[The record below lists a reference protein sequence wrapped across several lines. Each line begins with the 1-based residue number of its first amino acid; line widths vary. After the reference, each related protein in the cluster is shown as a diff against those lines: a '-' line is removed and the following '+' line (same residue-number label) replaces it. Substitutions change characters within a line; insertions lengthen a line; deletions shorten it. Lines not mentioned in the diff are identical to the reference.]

1 MEKLTIRSID
11 RKDLN
16 KASEFAAQGM
26 NFSSYTENPI
36 ALYLYRQY
44 ALTGAL
50 MKSTVT
56 LGAYLNGQFVGFL
69 FARFDGET
77 KVPVGWGRRLFVNIA
92 EKLMG
97 LTGYREA
104 IGTYDQANQTMYHEF
119 ASTHPEG
126 EVTYFAVDPT
136 LKGKRIGS
144 RLLEEIERRYKN
156 KRIFL
161 YTDSNCNYQ
170 FYLKKGF
177 TIFGRQPVDL
187 GGGESIT
194 CYLLSTTL

>member
-11 RKDLN
+11 KKDLDT
-16 KASEFAAQGM
+16 ASKFAAQGM
-26 NFSSYTENPI
+26 NYSSYTENPI

-44 ALTGAL
+44 ALSAML

-56 LGAYLNGQFVGFL
+56 LGAYLDGKFVGFI
-69 FARFDGET
+69 FARFDGEK
-77 KVPVGWGRRLFVNIA
+77 KVPVSWGRRLFVNMV
-92 EKLMG
+92 EKMIG
-97 LTGYREA
+97 LTGYQGA
-104 IGTYDQANQTMYHEF
+104 IGAYDQANQKMYHEF
-119 ASTHPEG
+119 ASNHPEG
-126 EVTYFAVDPT
+126 EITYFAVDPA

-144 RLLEEIERRYKN
+144 RLLEEIKKRYKD
-156 KRIFL
+156 KRVYL

-177 TIFGRQPVDL
+177 QIFGRQPIDL
-187 GGGESIT
+187 GEGEPMT

>member
-56 LGAYLNGQFVGFL
+56 LGAYLDGQFVGFL

-77 KVPVGWGRRLFVNIA
+77 KVPVGWG
-92 EKLMG
+92 E
-97 LTGYREA
+97 
-104 IGTYDQANQTMYHEF
+104 
-119 ASTHPEG
+119 
-126 EVTYFAVDPT
+126 T
-136 LKGKRIGS
+136 LVCQRSRKIDGIDRIS
-144 RLLEEIERRYKN
+144 RGDRNL
-156 KRIFL
+156 
-161 YTDSNCNYQ
+161 
-170 FYLKKGF
+170 
-177 TIFGRQPVDL
+177 
-187 GGGESIT
+187 
-194 CYLLSTTL
+194 